1 MKRQDR
7 NSLTYEYVK
16 PTAAVKLGQLRKNK
30 WAHAL
35 LLGGPLQRHEMHHP
49 NVIEWVRL
57 NSKALRRQLDL
68 LNPAERDKE
77 FGLILVLTTFTSPGY
92 TDVKFLN
99 AGETLAPVVLGCTPG
114 VHSNS
119 KWLRGYPLESGR
131 TSFDGELITSEGPGV
146 HTTLFMTDHR
156 SRVDGPSLWTVI
168 PSKRHL
174 VPRD

>member
-1 MKRQDR
+1 LKRQDR

-16 PTAAVKLGQLRKNK
+16 PTSAVKLGQLRKNK

-49 NVIEWVRL
+49 NIIEWVRL
-57 NSKALRRQLDL
+57 NSKALKRQLEL
-68 LNPAERDKE
+68 LDPAERDAA

-99 AGETLAPVVLGCTPG
+99 AGDTLGPVVLGCTPG
-114 VHSNS
+114 ANSNS

-131 TSFDGELITSEGPGV
+131 TSFDGEFVTSEGPGV
-146 HTTLFMTDHR
+146 HTSLFITDHR
-156 SRVDGPSLWTVI
+156 SRVDGLYSWTAI
-168 PSKRHL
+168 QLKRHL
-174 VPRD
+174 LLGG